1 MKIKLSKSQWES
13 MGKQAGWI
21 KTALIKDDG
30 IADGGEPYTDEEMDL
45 MEGKEKRQ
53 SFTFGTTPKEVIME
67 KVNKQTPNGYPMTIR
82 SQNEWAAIANAVNQ
96 GIDSHLEGFT
106 RSKFD
111 SKTGECLVHPEE
123 MFTFLRRLFEN
134 GDEESW
140 GLRSSILETLGIEEI

>member
-1 MKIKLSKSQWES
+1 MKININRVQWEAI
-13 MGKQAGWI
+13 GKQAGWI
-21 KTALIKDDG
+21 KTALIKGDG

-45 MEGKEKRQ
+45 MEGKDKRQ

-67 KVNKQTPNGYPMTIR
+67 KINKYTPSGYPMHIK
-82 SQNEWAAIANAVNQ
+82 SQNEWAAIAKAVNQ
-96 GIDSHLEGFT
+96 GIDSYLEGFT

-111 SKTGECLVHPEE
+111 SKTGDCLVHPEE

-140 GLRSSILETLGIEEI
+140 GLRSSILQTLDIEEV